1 MLVTSK
7 GVSLGLWSCYS
18 LSKFVDNEIV
28 EVRRNVACAVS
39 SLISCA
45 LCALCALLLL
55 VQFKVRYKV

>member
-1 MLVTSK
+1 MIATSM

-28 EVRRNVACAVS
+28 EVRRNVAYAVS

-45 LCALCALLLL
+45 LCALVLL
-55 VQFKVRYKV
+55 VQFKVRYQV